1 MIRTALAALF
11 GLWAFVGPVYAAE
24 PAPANDH
31 AMDDEATATEPTG
44 PTLPTSML
52 RHGVAGY
59 VPPPEGI
66 AILDPAIL
74 AAMRERLIM
83 YVPEKSQ

>member
-1 MIRTALAALF
+1 
-11 GLWAFVGPVYAAE
+11 
-24 PAPANDH
+24 
-31 AMDDEATATEPTG
+31 
-44 PTLPTSML
+44 ML